1 MQIFLLV
8 SVFIIAVCGLVYQL
22 LAGTISSYLVG
33 DSVYQF
39 SLVIGLFMSSMGLG
53 SFLSRYIND
62 KLHDWFI
69 LVETLTGVAGGMSSI
84 ILFLAFAQVENYTPF
99 LLMVSITIGTLI
111 GLELP
116 IILRIVKEHNT
127 LKIVLSNVMTA
138 DYIGA
143 LFASLL
149 FPIVFVPRLG
159 LIRTSLMFGT
169 INVAVAAAAIY
180 VFRERIKSK
189 DSLIALSVSSML
201 LLGSCFV
208 YADHITSYA
217 EDLLYKDDIIYTSNS
232 PYQRVVITRTK
243 SDIRMFINGSIQF
256 SSQDEYRYHESLVLP
271 AMSASHSRRN
281 VLIIG
286 GGDGLAAREV
296 FKFKDVEKLTLV
308 DIDPSITN
316 FARDNVMMR
325 ELNKDSM
332 RDPRISIINDD
343 AWKHLEKTPDIY
355 DVIIVDLPD
364 PDDLTLSRLYSRTF
378 YRLLSQKLA
387 RGGKIVTQ
395 ATSPLYAHKAFWCIY
410 NTFKAVENP
419 SYKSVNASETVTLEA
434 EAYNCYVPSFGSWGF
449 VMASNTPI
457 KWDSISINVPSRFV
471 TTDFLPTMNRFP
483 PDIAYIDTDVNT
495 IDSHAVKSYYE
506 EGWERWAL

>member
-1 MQIFLLV
+1 LQIFLLV

-84 ILFLAFAQVENYTPF
+84 ILFLAFAKVENYTPF
-99 LLMVSITIGTLI
+99 LLMVSVTIGALI

-127 LKIVLSNVMTA
+127 LKLALSNVMTA

-149 FPIVFVPRLG
+149 FPIIFIPRLG
-159 LIRTSLMFGT
+159 LIRTSLFFGT

-180 VFRERIKSK
+180 VFREKIKAR
-189 DSLIALSVSSML
+189 DSLIALSVVSLL

-271 AMSASHSRRN
+271 AMSSAHSRRN
-281 VLIIG
+281 ILIIG

-296 FKFKDVEKLTLV
+296 FKYKDVEKLTLV

-316 FARDNVMMR
+316 FARDNAMMR
-325 ELNKDSM
+325 DLNKDSM

-343 AWKHLEKTPDIY
+343 AWKHLEKTSEIF

-378 YRLLSQKLA
+378 YRLLAQKLA

-419 SYKSVNASETVTLEA
+419 LQKSEVASETVTLNA
-434 EAYNCYVPSFGSWGF
+434 EAYNCYVPSFGNWGF

-457 KWDSISINVPSRFV
+457 KWESISISVPARFV
-471 TTDFLPTMNRFP
+471 TTDFLPTMNKFP
-483 PDIAYIDTDVNT
+483 PDIAYVDTDVNT